1 MTDNPDKWP
10 VAAVLVWIATRDH
23 AAFRIPAG
31 KAQPNAPASCIFDR
45 STVSN
50 GGSGGTCPK
59 AFFDTA
65 PPAPIPLAEHYIR
78 VFRHGSARKL
88 RPAEEV
94 AQAAEE
100 LLARLNDGCLSAWQG
115 ETELTALTWNNTSV
129 MFDGETEDGY
139 GCRCIA
145 ITADK
150 FFTRSRRGIYFKCA
164 DVLRVWPLASSKLEK
179 LTDREQAARD
189 SLKDWM
195 PRAGVKDPY
204 WGAWLATVRHVAKTC
219 GCTEEAAKKD
229 VGSFIT
235 DEINRLRK
243 ASGKAA

>member
-10 VAAVLVWIATRDH
+10 AAAALVWIATRDH

-150 FFTRSRRGIYFKCA
+150 FFTRSHGIYFKCA
-164 DVLRVWPLASSKLEK
+164 DVLRVWPLASSSTAPAASTEDQIIADTVSAWTPRSGKSGPHRGLQAEILRSLEK
-179 LTDREQAARD
+179 HTGLAVDT
-189 SLKDWM
+189 LKKRKPLMAKIDL
-195 PRAGVKDPY
+195 AVKNCRK
-204 WGAWLATVRHVAKTC
+204 LA
-219 GCTEEAAKKD
+219 
-229 VGSFIT
+229 I
-235 DEINRLRK
+235 
-243 ASGKAA
+243 